1 MRDRRYAQ
9 PMGRVQQVIPARKE
23 ITEKASSQFDLN
35 CFGIQGHVESLA

>member
-35 CFGIQGHVESLA
+35 FGIQGHVESLA